1 MSKSDGGGKTSASRT
16 RYQRQDY
23 LAALRQA
30 WTLVSENAEGLT
42 EQSYSELLASGT
54 LEGPSAVRVIQVFKT
69 WSGAL
74 AAAGVPAL
82 SPSRG
87 YHSTWTYDELLRL
100 MAEYLKDPGTTGSYA
115 GWAEW
120 KRVARPDAPSA
131 QTLRNRLG
139 SWSQAKGAALEAFE
153 SGDD

>member
-1 MSKSDGGGKTSASRT
+1 MSKRGGERKDGASRT

-23 LAALRQA
+23 LHALRQA
-30 WTLVSENAEGLT
+30 WALVSEEAEGLT
-42 EQSYSELLASGT
+42 EQVYSELVAAGT
-54 LEGPSAVRVIQVFKT
+54 LEGPSSVRVIQVFKT

-82 SPSRG
+82 TPSRD
-87 YHSTWTYDELLRL
+87 YQSSWTDDELLQL
-100 MAEYLKDPGTTGSYA
+100 MGEYLLDPETTGSYA

-120 KRVARPDAPSA
+120 RRVARPDAPSA

-139 SWSQAKGAALEAFE
+139 SWSKAKGAAQQALAP
-153 SGDD
+153 GDD

>member
-1 MSKSDGGGKTSASRT
+1 MSNGDDEPRVSASRT
-16 RYQRQDY
+16 RYQREDY
-23 LAALRQA
+23 LQALRGA
-30 WTLVSENAEGLT
+30 WALVSDDAEGLT
-42 EQSYSELLASGT
+42 EQSYSELVAAGT
-54 LEGPSAVRVIQVFKT
+54 LEGPSAVRVIQVFTT

-82 SPSRG
+82 GATRG
-87 YHSTWTYDELLRL
+87 YQSSWTDDELLAL
-100 MAEYLKDPGTTGSYA
+100 MGEYLRDPRTTGSYA

-139 SWSQAKGAALEAFE
+139 SWSQAKAAAQQALAP
-153 SGDD
+153 GDD